1 MHGMINIA
9 VRAARQAGSII
20 IRHLNQLEMLEVVE
34 KGRNEFVSQVDR
46 LAEDAIIEV
55 IRDYHPD
62 HSILAEESGET
73 GNHEYQ
79 WIIDPLDGTTNYLHG
94 FPVFCVSIAV
104 AHEGQIEHGVV
115 YDPLRQEV
123 FTASRGQGAHLD
135 GRRIRVSKRTRMS
148 QSLIATG
155 FPYRMNKQFIDDYL
169 AMLKTVIED
178 SAGVRR
184 PGSAALDLCYV
195 AAGRVDGFWE
205 IGLNVWDI
213 AAGALM
219 IREAG
224 GRISDYRGT
233 DKYLENGN
241 VVAGNPRIYA
251 ALSKLLAPYARN
263 LP

>member
-46 LAEDAIIEV
+46 LAEEAIIEV

-104 AHEGQIEHGVV
+104 AHEGKIEHGVV

-233 DKYLENGN
+233 EKYLENGN

>member
-1 MHGMINIA
+1 MHGMVNIA
-9 VRAARQAGSII
+9 VRAARQAGSIM
-20 IRHLNQLEMLEVVE
+20 IRHLNQLETLEVVE
-34 KGRNEFVSQVDR
+34 KARNEFVSQVDR
-46 LAEDAIIEV
+46 LAEEAIIEV

-62 HSILAEESGET
+62 HSILAEESGES
-73 GNHEYQ
+73 GDHEYQ

-123 FTASRGQGAHLD
+123 FTASRGQGAQLD
-135 GRRIRVSKRTRMS
+135 GRRIRVSKRAQMG

-169 AMLKTVIED
+169 AMLKAVIED

-205 IGLNVWDI
+205 IGLNIWDI

-241 VVAGNPRIYA
+241 VVAGNPKIYS